1 MSNGLTS
8 FKVYDLA
15 TMTIEDVSVDRSQVP
30 PYNICTGCSYDGGVM
45 AFIESVIKADGATVT
60 LVTDVTGPERGVTRV
75 QSQTD
80 PNNNVVVS
88 TLIPL

>member
-1 MSNGLTS
+1 MVTDCS
-8 FKVYDLA
+8 F
-15 TMTIEDVSVDRSQVP
+15 
-30 PYNICTGCSYDGGVM
+30 DGGIM
-45 AFIESVIKADGATVT
+45 AFIESAIKADGSTVT

-75 QSQTD
+75 QSQTE